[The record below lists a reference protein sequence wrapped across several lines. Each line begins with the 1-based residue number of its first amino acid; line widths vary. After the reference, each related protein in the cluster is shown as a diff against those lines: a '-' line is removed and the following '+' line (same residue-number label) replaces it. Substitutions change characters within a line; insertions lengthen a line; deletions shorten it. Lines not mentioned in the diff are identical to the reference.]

1 MSDQKRGME
10 IKMNQQ
16 LFKVLNKNKCVP
28 VNIKEKEEILN
39 KWIKRIRKQLL
50 IDIIFFSIHFGFM
63 YVALLEKRE
72 VIVEEIM
79 RYFLIIVVLYP
90 IVCGVKYIIYEIV
103 GYKKSQK
110 AIWTKTLIY
119 IIRINKNK
127 LEICYVQEEKLCR
140 KEINPRYK
148 EIRGKEN
155 TFFTLV
161 HFKGMNQDMLLEDYS
176 WVEND
181 LGEVG
186 MDKLL

>member
-1 MSDQKRGME
+1 M
-10 IKMNQQ
+10 
-16 LFKVLNKNKCVP
+16 
-28 VNIKEKEEILN
+28 
-39 KWIKRIRKQLL
+39 
-50 IDIIFFSIHFGFM
+50 
-63 YVALLEKRE
+63 
-72 VIVEEIM
+72 
-79 RYFLIIVVLYP
+79 
-90 IVCGVKYIIYEIV
+90 
-103 GYKKSQK
+103 
-110 AIWTKTLIY
+110 IY